1 MKWIPRYI
9 KQTSAKRPGQVVTAE
24 DWNELFNLVIGQGDY
39 TAEGLL
45 TAITSF
51 SKSLKNKADLVG
63 GVIPIEQMPAVFK
76 PGGFENLVTTVDQLV
91 KDVPANNTT
100 LNKRCDDIEN
110 TLYIRMI
117 GGI

>member
-9 KQTSAKRPGQVVTAE
+9 KQTSAKRPGQVITAE

-51 SKSLKNKADLVG
+51 SKSLETKADLVG
-63 GVIPIEQMPAVFK
+63 GVIPMEQIPAVFK
-76 PGGFENLVTTVDQLV
+76 PTGLDALITTVNNLAV
-91 KDVPANNTT
+91 AVPANKAETD
-100 LNKRCDDIEN
+100 KRCTDLEQHLLNIK
-110 TLYIRMI
+110 L
-117 GGI
+117 GGV